1 MSSEWLLKTPTG
13 ERNVSFRFTSDYGFG
28 GSCEGFV
35 QPGEITFDGQ
45 TQAVQVKRFYR
56 ETYDDR
62 GRGFTQDPA
71 TEVERS
77 YEWLSRLSRWGF
89 HTLPF
94 FGVLAQNETKMLP
107 MIDLSDSEKFEVH
120 DEKYL
125 HRNAEGEK
133 MLMSLINKKDV
144 FLSFLRSSML
154 GATYSVDLGNGTAH
168 MLVRDPKTNT
178 GELFVT
184 DVGECELL
192 PSKYK
197 DALPSEILLSG
208 GISAEKTIFDSNL
221 EDTDDDDEMY
231 EEARLA
237 VIEAGKASTSYLQR
251 KLKLGYARAARLID
265 MLEER
270 GIVGPGDGAKPREV
284 LEKPVDHLTGR
295 ASMDGARHD
304 SAESAK
310 PGEFL

>member
-154 GATYSVDLGNGTAH
+154 GATYSGDLGNGTAH

-197 DALPSEILLSG
+197 DALPFEELLKIPEEEIIDVLDRLLRKHHPD
-208 GISAEKTIFDSNL
+208 ID
-221 EDTDDDDEMY
+221 
-231 EEARLA
+231 AR
-237 VIEAGKASTSYLQR
+237 E
-251 KLKLGYARAARLID
+251 
-265 MLEER
+265 
-270 GIVGPGDGAKPREV
+270 
-284 LEKPVDHLTGR
+284 
-295 ASMDGARHD
+295 
-304 SAESAK
+304 
-310 PGEFL
+310 